1 MAAFALSSDSNITSS
16 VTTRSVSVGWC
27 DTVGLQLHCGSD
39 RMSQLFLSTGTGSIG
54 MRDRE
59 YAPSFSLY
67 THL

>member
-1 MAAFALSSDSNITSS
+1 MAAFALSSESNITS
-16 VTTRSVSVGWC
+16 SVSVGWC

-39 RMSQLFLSTGTGSIG
+39 RSQLFLSTGTGSIG